1 MHYGKECYKERW
13 YRFKTQLLVLMTNIK
28 FFILVSWKLDCKCF
42 NEKDTYYYRIDDSV
56 YVAMRL
62 KHYGEKKIV
71 PFLPFKKKKY
81 RHYVKD
87 WRKTDFLVSRAA
99 DLDRYLGKVYKF
111 RIRDDYLTFN
121 EYTKLALLINRKYFT
136 DCNIIYTDI
145 IDKGINCNRIVDIRY
160 IRVI

>member
-42 NEKDTYYYRIDDSV
+42 NEENTYYYRIDDSV
-56 YVAMRL
+56 YVAMTLKRDCQKHRL
-62 KHYGEKKIV
+62 FFF
-71 PFLPFKKKKY
+71 PLKKKKY
-81 RHYVKD
+81 KHWVYTGEEVE
-87 WRKTDFLVSRAA
+87 FLTNNSNK
-99 DLDRYLGKVYKF
+99 LDRYLAKKYKF
-111 RIRDDYLTFN
+111 RIRDEYLSLDDYS
-121 EYTKLALLINRKYFT
+121 KLSLLINRKYFT